1 MSRILVIDDEA
12 EFRSLARRLLEA
24 EGHEVIEAGTGNE
37 GIAQFEAHQPDV
49 IVTDIFMPEK
59 SGIET
64 ILQIR
69 EKNATVRIIAVS
81 GSSDLS
87 SSGFLASAARAGV
100 DQTLQKPFRLRQ
112 FFEAIEGE
120 SESPTDQKQ

>member
-1 MSRILVIDDEA
+1 MSRILVIDDEV
-12 EFRSLARRLLEA
+12 EFRALARRLLEA
-24 EGHEVIEAGTGNE
+24 EGHEVLEAGTGQE
-37 GIAQFEAHQPDV
+37 GIEKFEAHLPDV

-81 GSSDLS
+81 GSGGLSTSD
-87 SSGFLASAARAGV
+87 FLASAARAGAN
-100 DQTLQKPFRLRQ
+100 QTLAKPFRARQ
-112 FFEAIEGE
+112 LVEAVQGDP
-120 SESPTDQKQ
+120 SSPADKPR

>member
-87 SSGFLASAARAGV
+87 SSGFLASAARAGA

>member
-1 MSRILVIDDEA
+1 MSRILVIDDEV

-24 EGHEVIEAGTGNE
+24 EGHEVIEAGTGRE
-37 GIAQFEAHQPDV
+37 GVEQFEAHQPDI

-69 EKNATVRIIAVS
+69 ETNTTVRIIAVS
-81 GSSDLS
+81 GNGGLAADD
-87 SSGFLASAARAGV
+87 FLASAARAGA
-100 DQTLQKPFRLRQ
+100 DQTLEKPFRARQ
-112 FFEAIEGE
+112 FVEAVTGTA
-120 SESPTDQKQ
+120 SPDKRP